1 MSLPW
6 AWKRARSGVLQDLS
20 GLPSGV
26 SVSAQPVLT
35 PAEAEFYNLLR
46 LTVQDR
52 YLVLSQ
58 VPVWCLVEVRSAD
71 EALRRSVLGKIALKR
86 VDFVLIHPGTL
97 AVEKVVELKPA
108 AASPKQ
114 QTRDRL
120 LQALFKQA
128 GIEQVRVAST
138 AGTGYTMPM
147 LAGLLGLEPPE

>member
-1 MSLPW
+1 
-6 AWKRARSGVLQDLS
+6 
-20 GLPSGV
+20 V

-71 EALRRSVLGKIALKR
+71 EALRRSVLGKIALTR

-114 QTRDRL
+114 RTRDRL

-128 GIEQVRVAST
+128 GIEQVRVAPT
-138 AGTGYTMPM
+138 PGTGYTMPM